1 VMTVGIANLATAV
14 AHRLRR
20 LSCERLLRVRKRLG
34 IAPMGWQQSKICPL
48 AILAMRVDAAQPLTK
63 SANVGSHGS
72 AIAAS
77 SPCFVKVSHSSSKIR

>member
-1 VMTVGIANLATAV
+1 M
-14 AHRLRR
+14 
-20 LSCERLLRVRKRLG
+20 S
-34 IAPMGWQQSKICPL
+34 WQQSKIGPL